1 MNKAKK
7 ALLVSTIVATSLFA
21 KVSDAVASTL
31 QANDKQDFQTEQI
44 TEITDNTTNS
54 ISMNLDNTTQDTS
67 EVKKLFL
74 TPWFLD
80 ANELKEFDTLWN
92 NATKSPI
99 RPYYEEAILDIF
111 SDNVENIEKVVLIL
125 AILDPIQQ
133 TTLGKRAI
141 EKINKSEYYQIRI
154 KQTISIMKKKQNIA
168 ELDKRNAELDKEI
181 KETQERIKETEER
194 IKELKDFIQEL
205 ETFEKLFEKVK

>member
-74 TPWFLD
+74 TP
-80 ANELKEFDTLWN
+80 
-92 NATKSPI
+92 
-99 RPYYEEAILDIF
+99 
-111 SDNVENIEKVVLIL
+111 
-125 AILDPIQQ
+125 
-133 TTLGKRAI
+133 
-141 EKINKSEYYQIRI
+141 
-154 KQTISIMKKKQNIA
+154 
-168 ELDKRNAELDKEI
+168 
-181 KETQERIKETEER
+181 
-194 IKELKDFIQEL
+194 
-205 ETFEKLFEKVK
+205 